1 MTRYPN
7 SGALTVGLILIS
19 LGIIFL
25 LENLY
30 APFSAWHLIARYWP
44 VILII
49 IGLNKVCTFFFQ
61 RKENPESSEK
71 TTSKE

>member
-1 MTRYPN
+1 MARYPN

-19 LGIIFL
+19 LGVIFL

-30 APFSAWHLIARYWP
+30 APFSAWRLIARYWP

-49 IGLNKVCTFFFQ
+49 IGLNKVFTYFTQ
-61 RKENPESSEK
+61 RKDRPEALEK
-71 TTSKE
+71 APPKE